1 MSTHQSINFNLAR
14 LYHNVASGLPGGAKE
29 MAARL
34 GISRRTLFN
43 YLEILRSE
51 GTDIRF
57 NRITGNYYIF
67 RGR

>member
-1 MSTHQSINFNLAR
+1 MSSHQSIHFHLAR
-14 LYHNVASGLPGGAKE
+14 LYRELASGRPGGAKE

-51 GTDIRF
+51 GTDIRY
-57 NRITGNYYIF
+57 NRVTGHYYIF